1 MRWDDSHESPDVVD
15 RRGDGPSYG
24 GGGGGSVGLFYLVF
38 WLLRRPWG
46 WVVLFIG
53 GVGYVALRGLG
64 ALGGT
69 EPRGLHGGES
79 ARGVSVDKDAPEV
92 HFVSFVL
99 DDVQSTWGTIFRE
112 RGSTYR
118 HAKLVLYTDATD
130 TGCGEGSAATG
141 PFYCPEDERVYLD
154 LGFFRE
160 LSGKL
165 GASGQFA
172 QAYVIA
178 HEVGHHVQ
186 KLLGTSER
194 LPRPARGATS
204 GSVRLE
210 LQADCY
216 AGIWAH
222 STGERN
228 LLEASDIDSALGAAA
243 AVGDDR
249 LQRMATGTVSPESW
263 THGSSAERK
272 RWFSRGYR
280 EGKLEACDTF
290 GASAL

>member
-1 MRWDDSHESPDVVD
+1 MRWDDSHESPDLID
-15 RRGDGPSYG
+15 RRGEGRSG
-24 GGGGGSVGLFYLVF
+24 GGGGGGNFGLFYLVF

-46 WVVLFIG
+46 WAVLI
-53 GVGYVALRGLG
+53 
-64 ALGGT
+64 LGGIGYLVLQGAGVLGGQG
-69 EPRGLHGGES
+69 PQALHGGEG
-79 ARGVSVDKDAPEV
+79 ARGSAVDRDAPEV

-99 DDVQSTWGTIFRE
+99 DDVQSTWSGIFAQRA
-112 RGSTYR
+112 RTYR

-160 LSGKL
+160 MAGKL
-165 GASGQFA
+165 GARGQFA

-186 KLLGTSER
+186 KLLGLEDRARSS
-194 LPRPARGATS
+194 ARGATS

-210 LQADCY
+210 LQADCF

-222 STGERN
+222 ATRERN
-228 LLEASDIDSALGAAA
+228 LLESGDSDSALSAAA
-243 AVGDDR
+243 GVGDDR

-263 THGSSAERK
+263 THGSSEERK
-272 RWFSRGYR
+272 RWFSRGYAD
-280 EGKLEACDTF
+280 GKVESCDTF
-290 GASAL
+290 SAHSL

>member
-1 MRWDDSHESPDVVD
+1 MKWDDSHDSPDLID
-15 RRGDGPSYG
+15 RRGDAPYQQ
-24 GGGGGSVGLFYLVF
+24 GGGGSLGLFYLVF

-46 WVVLFIG
+46 WAVLIIG
-53 GVGYVALRGLG
+53 GIGYLVLRGAG
-64 ALGGT
+64 ALGGD
-69 EPRGLHGGES
+69 PRSLHGGES
-79 ARGVSVDKDAPEV
+79 AQGGAVDRDAPEV

-99 DDVQSTWGTIFRE
+99 DDVQSTWSGIFAQQ
-112 RGSTYR
+112 GHPYR
-118 HAKLVLYTDATD
+118 HAKLVLYTDATQ
-130 TGCGEGSAATG
+130 TGCGTGSAATG

-154 LGFFRE
+154 LGFFHE

-165 GASGQFA
+165 GARGQFA

-178 HEVGHHVQ
+178 HEVGHHIQ
-186 KLLGTSER
+186 KLLGVEGRVPTG
-194 LPRPARGATS
+194 RGATG

-228 LLEASDIDSALGAAA
+228 VLEAGDIDSALSAAA

-263 THGSSAERK
+263 THGSSEERK
-272 RWFSRGYR
+272 RWFTRGYQKG
-280 EGKLEACDTF
+280 EIAACDTF
-290 GASAL
+290 AASAL